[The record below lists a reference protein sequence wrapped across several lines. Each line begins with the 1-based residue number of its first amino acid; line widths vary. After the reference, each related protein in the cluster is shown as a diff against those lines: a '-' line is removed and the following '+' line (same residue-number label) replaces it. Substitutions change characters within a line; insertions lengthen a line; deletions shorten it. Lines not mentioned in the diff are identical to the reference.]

1 MRKWLYCILLTA
13 MVLPMVSCRRAV
25 EKARRNIRLEAV
37 EKVERKGMGGA
48 EAVVRVK
55 NGTGYKLVLER
66 AKVDLF
72 YAGSRV
78 MSIILHGRV
87 EVPRRTTGS
96 FTSLWRVRT
105 TDPMAYYVMVKKS
118 ARTIFRR
125 SPFRLRSRGAGA
137 GFGKKFGRDG
147 AVVGIFEYLWAVLAG
162 REKLS
167 GRVMRRLTTFIAVIF
182 AAAAFAPLRAQSLDA
197 FKERLAAPV
206 VSDAAFGT
214 ARVTVT
220 EYGDAEKAV
229 DDASRVGQRL
239 RLRGYR
245 VCIFFDNGQ
254 DARAGAFAAEALFKE
269 TYPGIMVYPVY
280 ENPYF
285 KVVVGN
291 CLTAEE
297 AIILKGKIASTF
309 PKAFV
314 KSEEFSMADLLN

>member
-1 MRKWLYCILLTA
+1 
-13 MVLPMVSCRRAV
+13 
-25 EKARRNIRLEAV
+25 
-37 EKVERKGMGGA
+37 
-48 EAVVRVK
+48 
-55 NGTGYKLVLER
+55 
-66 AKVDLF
+66 
-72 YAGSRV
+72 
-78 MSIILHGRV
+78 
-87 EVPRRTTGS
+87 
-96 FTSLWRVRT
+96 
-105 TDPMAYYVMVKKS
+105 
-118 ARTIFRR
+118 
-125 SPFRLRSRGAGA
+125 
-137 GFGKKFGRDG
+137 
-147 AVVGIFEYLWAVLAG
+147 
-162 REKLS
+162 
-167 GRVMRRLTTFIAVIF
+167 MRRLTTFIAVIF

-220 EYGDAEKAV
+220 EYGDAEKA
-229 DDASRVGQRL
+229 
-239 RLRGYR
+239 

>member
-1 MRKWLYCILLTA
+1 
-13 MVLPMVSCRRAV
+13 
-25 EKARRNIRLEAV
+25 
-37 EKVERKGMGGA
+37 
-48 EAVVRVK
+48 
-55 NGTGYKLVLER
+55 
-66 AKVDLF
+66 
-72 YAGSRV
+72 
-78 MSIILHGRV
+78 
-87 EVPRRTTGS
+87 
-96 FTSLWRVRT
+96 
-105 TDPMAYYVMVKKS
+105 
-118 ARTIFRR
+118 
-125 SPFRLRSRGAGA
+125 
-137 GFGKKFGRDG
+137 
-147 AVVGIFEYLWAVLAG
+147 
-162 REKLS
+162 
-167 GRVMRRLTTFIAVIF
+167 MRRLTTFIAVIF

-214 ARVTVT
+214 AGSPSP
-220 EYGDAEKAV
+220 EYGDAEKGCRRRFARG
-229 DDASRVGQRL
+229 AAP

>member
-1 MRKWLYCILLTA
+1 MPQNLVGAIVDSNRTRKDHVADEVLTRVNELVYSGVA
-13 MVLPMVSCRRAV
+13 APTVGVYRLTMKSGSDNFRASSV
-25 EKARRNIRLEAV
+25 QGIMK
-37 EKVERKGMGGA
+37 
-48 EAVVRVK
+48 RVK
-55 NGTGYKLVLER
+55 AKGVPVLVYEPTYR
-66 AKVDLF
+66 GGDF
-72 YAGSRV
+72 FGS
-78 MSIILHGRV
+78 
-87 EVPRRTTGS
+87 EV
-96 FTSLWRVRT
+96 
-105 TDPMAYYVMVKKS
+105 TD
-118 ARTIFRR
+118 
-125 SPFRLRSRGAGA
+125 
-137 GFGKKFGRDG
+137 D
-147 AVVGIFEYLWAVLAG
+147 
-162 REKLS
+162 
-167 GRVMRRLTTFIAVIF
+167 
-182 AAAAFAPLRAQSLDA
+182 LDA

>member
-1 MRKWLYCILLTA
+1 
-13 MVLPMVSCRRAV
+13 
-25 EKARRNIRLEAV
+25 
-37 EKVERKGMGGA
+37 
-48 EAVVRVK
+48 
-55 NGTGYKLVLER
+55 
-66 AKVDLF
+66 
-72 YAGSRV
+72 
-78 MSIILHGRV
+78 
-87 EVPRRTTGS
+87 
-96 FTSLWRVRT
+96 
-105 TDPMAYYVMVKKS
+105 
-118 ARTIFRR
+118 
-125 SPFRLRSRGAGA
+125 
-137 GFGKKFGRDG
+137 
-147 AVVGIFEYLWAVLAG
+147 
-162 REKLS
+162 
-167 GRVMRRLTTFIAVIF
+167 MRRLTTFIAVIF

-229 DDASRVGQRL
+229 DDASRGGQRL
-239 RLRGYR
+239 